1 MCKEYGGLGIPNLRD
16 LNICLLTSWLRRYE
30 NDRDKLWR
38 QLLDHKYQTCRPNIF
53 QAKTLGSSE
62 FFKGFMWSIQ
72 ASKMGYIWKIGNG
85 RKVCFGEDNWLGSSS
100 LAIQYWEL
108 HRIVNEK
115 SKTIAELWDGVNLKC
130 TLRRLV
136 DGRLFSYV
144 GRSFSV
150 SNNYFL

>member
-115 SKTIAELWDGVNLKC
+115 SKTIAKLWDGVNLKC